1 MKTLSFSS
9 RKNLVVLIVGLV
21 LTVLVYDIV
30 FSSVWVEKEKE
41 ELYMESL
48 PKNKPL
54 KVGRILNVPYVPQ
67 KPWYC
72 SEASASMVLQY
83 FGYNLTQDQIHD
95 AGYDRFE
102 NMLPIIQ
109 RYVQSHYA
117 SLNLEDL
124 KKEVN
129 KKKPVIIRVLIGNY
143 LHTVVVVGY
152 DEKYIYIHD
161 PAVGPYLKTNP
172 KVLLKI
178 WRSTGFKAIIFN

>member
-1 MKTLSFSS
+1 MKTSSFSS
-9 RKNLVVLIVGLV
+9 RKNWVTLLIVLILI
-21 LTVLVYDIV
+21 VLVYDMV
-30 FSSVWVEKEKE
+30 FSSLWVQEESK
-41 ELYMESL
+41 ELYIESL
-48 PKNKPL
+48 PKNEAL
-54 KVGRILNVPYVPQ
+54 KTGRMLDVPYVHQ

-117 SLNLEDL
+117 SLSLKEL
-124 KKEVN
+124 KKEIDEG
-129 KKKPVIIRVLIGNY
+129 KPVVIRVLMGSY

-152 DEKYIYIHD
+152 DEKYVYIHD
-161 PAVGPYLKTNP
+161 PAVGPYLRTNP
-172 KVLLKI
+172 KALLKI
-178 WRSTGFKAIIFN
+178 WKPTGFKAIIFN